1 MGTTEREK
9 NLVEFVDECVITI
22 TEDQSILDASLLAG
36 IPLFHAC
43 GGNAKCSTCR
53 VLVIDGEDRLTPPNQ
68 KESFLNNQM
77 HFPPNVRLACQTR
90 EIEGSVKL
98 SRIIQDETDIGLY
111 VGGAAGYST
120 QQLGEEKEL
129 ALMFLD
135 IRNFT
140 HIVENHPA
148 FDVIHIIR
156 KLFSSFQ
163 STIERHKGKIVETSG
178 DGLYAVFGFDTRKGH
193 SAQAAVEAAY
203 LMLEDLQT
211 LNETYFIPHF
221 EEQIRAGI
229 GIHIG
234 KVVSGAVTLGKEDRS
249 VVMGY
254 PVNIASRLQDATKEL
269 NNDLIVSGEIYS
281 LLIDPPVLQAKTI
294 MLRGIS
300 NPLSVYSLGK
310 AYKPGNELPE
320 PMEYTPIPSGK

>member
-1 MGTTEREK
+1 MKESK
-9 NLVEFVDECVITI
+9 KYLVEFAEEKVVEIGKN
-22 TEDQSILDASLLAG
+22 QSILDASLSAG
-36 IPLFHAC
+36 IPHFHAC

-53 VLVIDGEDRLTPPNQ
+53 VLVIEGDDRLTPVSQ
-68 KESFLNNQM
+68 KESFLKNQM

-90 EIEGSVKL
+90 VTGGPVKL
-98 SRIIQDETDIGLY
+98 RRIIQDETDIGLY
-111 VGGAAGYST
+111 VGSAAGDST
-120 QQLGEEKEL
+120 QQLGEEREM

-163 STIERHKGKIVETSG
+163 SRIESNKGKIVETTG
-178 DGLYAVFGFDTRKGH
+178 DGLYAVFGYETRREQR
-193 SAQAAVEAAY
+193 AQLAVEAAY
-203 LMLEDLQT
+203 SMLEDLET

-221 EEQIRAGI
+221 EERIKAGI

-234 KVVSGAVTLGKEDRS
+234 KVVSGTVRVGTEDHS

-254 PVNIASRLQDATKEL
+254 AVNIASRLQTATKEL
-269 NNDLIVSGEIYS
+269 NNDFIVSSEIYN
-281 LLIDPPVLQAKTI
+281 LLINSSTLEPQSIFVK
-294 MLRGIS
+294 GIS
-300 NPLSVYSLGK
+300 SPLAVYLMGK
-310 AYKPGNELPE
+310 PYKQTNKLPQLDE
-320 PMEYTPIPSGK
+320 A